1 MHSGGAT
8 VAEIR
13 AAIDRDYGARYT
25 TRTPTALPTV
35 E

>member
-1 MHSGGAT
+1 MHAGGAS
-8 VAEIR
+8 VREIR

-25 TRTPTALPTV
+25 TRTPTPLPPL